1 MIKIIIDDGD
11 NKDYDDNNNKNRMRI
26 IMCLNLC

>member
-11 NKDYDDNNNKNRMRI
+11 NKDYDDNNNNNRMRI